1 MSIAIDVLLVVV
13 LLVFS
18 IRFTRVGFAKTVFR
32 IGKTWLSL
40 FTALVIGPVISG
52 RIEAWFLS
60 DTITGGI
67 CTTLERA
74 LENST
79 TGYNIQALFDHLP
92 DGFVSFL
99 EWFKISLVDLEATYG
114 SLTEPNHEMLM
125 EISELLA
132 APLASF
138 ASNLFGHIICFLIT
152 FFFFKWI
159 NLQIRKRRVP
169 FLRYIDHI
177 FGFIVGTS
185 IGCAVVVGGSI
196 LARTVFQ
203 IILAFN
209 GDSTI
214 MSIYDNSYIFKFLG
228 DLDIVGIFSQL
239 FSK

>member
-1 MSIAIDVLLVVV
+1 MTTPVPTTTVEDTLQNCIRMIERKDIVAGVGSKIAAPLISVIL
-13 LLVFS
+13 
-18 IRFTRVGFAKTVFR
+18 GEEAEAH
-32 IGKTWLSL
+32 LS
-40 FTALVIGPVISG
+40 
-52 RIEAWFLS
+52 
-60 DTITGGI
+60 TI
-67 CTTLERA
+67 
-74 LENST
+74 
-79 TGYNIQALFDHLP
+79 
-92 DGFVSFL
+92 
-99 EWFKISLVDLEATYG
+99 EATYG

-169 FLRYIDHI
+169 VLRYIDHI